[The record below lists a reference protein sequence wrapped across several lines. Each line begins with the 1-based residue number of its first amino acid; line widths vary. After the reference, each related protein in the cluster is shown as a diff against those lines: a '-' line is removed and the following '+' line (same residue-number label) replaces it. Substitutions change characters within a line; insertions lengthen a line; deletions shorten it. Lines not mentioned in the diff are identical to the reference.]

1 MSKSFSLLLSGFC
14 VSLYGFDPS
23 GHYRYNE
30 PGFSG
35 EMSITTDP
43 LRPMTHWKILIKT
56 RHDETN
62 HTCDLSVYG
71 SLIPLPSHDI
81 TELACVEPQ
90 GSGND
95 DLAKFSLKI
104 LKDNLRLTIKN
115 RGEDCGLHA
124 TYDGEWHKVSE
135 SHHARKAL
143 FIQ

>member
-14 VSLYGFDPS
+14 VSLYSFDPS

-43 LRPMTHWKILIKT
+43 LRPMTHWKITIKT
-56 RHDETN
+56 RHDETD
-62 HTCDLSVYG
+62 HTCDLSAYG
-71 SLIPLPSHDI
+71 SLIVLPTHET
-81 TELACVEPQ
+81 TELACIEPHN
-90 GSGND
+90 SGND
-95 DLAKFSLKI
+95 DLAKFSLKV
-104 LKDNLRLTIKN
+104 LKDHLTLTIKN

-124 TYDGEWHKVSE
+124 TYDGQWSKLP
-135 SHHARKAL
+135 SHTHAVKTL